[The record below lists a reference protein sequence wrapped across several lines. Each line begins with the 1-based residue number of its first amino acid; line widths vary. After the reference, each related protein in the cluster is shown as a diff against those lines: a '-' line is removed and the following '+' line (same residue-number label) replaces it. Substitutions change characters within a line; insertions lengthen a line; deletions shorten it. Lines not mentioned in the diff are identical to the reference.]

1 MKILVII
8 PCYNEEKN
16 IVNTVNDLKKVKVDY
31 IVINDGSTDNSLKI
45 LQENKIPHI
54 NMVNNVGIGGVMQTG
69 YKYALKNNYDI
80 AIQFDGDG
88 QHDASYIEDLIKP
101 IKEKQ
106 ANLVVGSRFVWDKS
120 EFKSTVMRRLGINVL
135 SFLYKI
141 ITKKELKDMTSGFRA
156 VDKEVIKKFAKN
168 YPSEYPEPV
177 TNLAVSKM
185 NIVEVPVKMKERM
198 HGKSSITAFK
208 SIYYMINVILYF
220 FIILISGG
228 DDYLA

>member
-101 IKEKQ
+101 IKEKT
-106 ANLVVGSRFVWDKS
+106 SRYIYCTAK
-120 EFKSTVMRRLGINVL
+120 
-135 SFLYKI
+135 LYNFNA
-141 ITKKELKDMTSGFRA
+141 LAFRN
-156 VDKEVIKKFAKN
+156 F
-168 YPSEYPEPV
+168 
-177 TNLAVSKM
+177 
-185 NIVEVPVKMKERM
+185 
-198 HGKSSITAFK
+198 
-208 SIYYMINVILYF
+208 
-220 FIILISGG
+220 
-228 DDYLA
+228 